1 MSHYKQLKGLIQELD
16 CEILKEIPEEEILI
30 ISNEDRGIHQMIL
43 DCEDN
48 LLIIEQKLLQLE
60 QLSAQE
66 CQELLKAN
74 RYLLFGAFVLDESGQ
89 QLIYRDTLELE
100 NLDLNELE
108 GSINSLT
115 LALVENFE
123 LIEQLAKSA

>member
-1 MSHYKQLKGLIQELD
+1 MSHYNQLKGLIQELD
-16 CEILKEIPEEEILI
+16 CEILNEIPEEEILI

-43 DCEDN
+43 DCEDD
-48 LLIIEQKLLQLE
+48 LLIIEQKLLQLKS
-60 QLSAQE
+60 LSVQE

-74 RYLLFGAFVLDESGQ
+74 RYLLFGAFVLDESGE

-123 LIEQLAKSA
+123 LIERLAKTA